1 MIFYQI
7 PNTIKNIDIKK
18 KNIKSNY
25 QKFKSYDEYQIN
37 PESKTFET

>member
-7 PNTIKNIDIKK
+7 PNTIKNIDI